1 MFHVRELL
9 TRRAYKHET
18 GSSINLMYVEAL
30 VKADKYFKFSEM
42 IQAGD
47 INRFEKFTDSVEETI
62 LHSTCEDLKE
72 SREILERASRRK
84 LYKYVGYTLL
94 PDDKNKDSNA
104 QLLKENVTSRFSYL

>member
-42 IQAGD
+42 IETRD
-47 INRFEKFTDSVEETI
+47 VDKFERFTDSVEETI
-62 LHSTCEDLKE
+62 LHSISEDLKE
-72 SREILERASRRK
+72 SREILKRASRRQ

-94 PDDKNKDSNA
+94 PDDKNKDKNEH
-104 QLLKENVTSRFSYL
+104 LLRECKENVIF